1 MPVVILCMI
10 LIACSTPSPR
20 PPAPA
25 TRPDS
30 VAPSADRPAA
40 QQHDQAANEVLI
52 RAISLIGTPYRW
64 GGNTPEGGF
73 DCSGLV
79 HFVFRD
85 AVGLNLP
92 RTTQE
97 LAALAA
103 PRITRS
109 DLRAGDLLV
118 FGGSAGV
125 EHVGIHVGDGRFVH
139 APTTGGT
146 VRIDHLDDRYWRPR
160 FLFAR
165 RPLAA
170 P

>member
-1 MPVVILCMI
+1 M
-10 LIACSTPSPR
+10 
-20 PPAPA
+20 
-25 TRPDS
+25 
-30 VAPSADRPAA
+30 
-40 QQHDQAANEVLI
+40 LI